1 MKIRRTIQLIQGVFH
16 VIVDLD
22 RACGSEPSITPLEQ
36 DKLDKHGDFAVAVG
50 GLIEPDTGAD
60 VTLDTKSINVPSEL
74 PVKQVFSL
82 ADYANAESLAAA
94 WRAKVTTNI
103 GTGLTTLLANDEAAV
118 EDVVNL
124 PA

>member
-1 MKIRRTIQLIQGVFH
+1 MKVRRTIQLIQGVFH

-22 RACGSEPSITPLEQ
+22 RAGGSEPAITPVEQ
-36 DKLDKHGDFAVAVG
+36 DKLDKHGDFAIEVG

-60 VTLDTKSINVPSEL
+60 VTLDTRSINIPTEL

-82 ADYANAESLAAA
+82 DDYANAESLAAA
-94 WRAKVTTNI
+94 WKTKVTTNI
-103 GTGLTTLLANDEAAV
+103 GTGLTTLLANDEAAI